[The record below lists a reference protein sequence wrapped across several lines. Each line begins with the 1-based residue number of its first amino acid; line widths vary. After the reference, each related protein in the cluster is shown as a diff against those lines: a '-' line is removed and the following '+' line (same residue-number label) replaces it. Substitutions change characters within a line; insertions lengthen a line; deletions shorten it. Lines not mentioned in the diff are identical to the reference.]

1 MLRWRE
7 RSLSLFIVGNWM
19 SLEFFFFFRMFFFFF
34 DRFPFDRDFIAIEWH
49 ATRFVC
55 LFFFLFIC
63 LFIWSKLEDWIDR
76 GMLILWECVLL
87 LGTFFR
93 CFLAAFAN
101 IFWNVF
107 LRFVNFHEISERKF
121 FKQASFRDI
130 YLKYYTGGKCT
141 LVSRISTFL
150 TF

>member
-1 MLRWRE
+1 MKRTITFTFHCWELNE
-7 RSLSLFIVGNWM
+7 LGIFFF
-19 SLEFFFFFRMFFFFF
+19 LECFFFFFFLIV
-34 DRFPFDRDFIAIEWH
+34 FPLIEILSPLNGMRH
-49 ATRFVC
+49 DLFVC
-55 LFFFLFIC
+55 FFLFIC